1 LPGRDRRILHLR
13 FVDDMTQSQIAAE
26 IGVSQMHI
34 SRLIRRSLARLAAA
48 ADGDDAVDSEVA
60 AAA

>member
-1 LPGRDRRILHLR
+1 
-13 FVDDMTQSQIAAE
+13 VDDMTQSQIAAE

-34 SRLIRRSLARLAAA
+34 SRLIRRSLTRLAAA